1 MGQPKGQNGPEFQS
15 GNMIMTELLIFVR
28 NLVLAAIFALIGLE
42 FAPKAPE
49 QTPDDQRDSK
59 VTLSLL
65 G

>member
-1 MGQPKGQNGPEFQS
+1 
-15 GNMIMTELLIFVR
+15 MTELLIFVR
-28 NLVLAAIFALIGLE
+28 NLVLAAIFALVGLE